1 MIGKSC
7 ALHKAALILVFIGG
21 VNWGLVGA
29 FEFDLVA
36 RIFGA
41 WPAVVRVIYV
51 LVGLAALSMLG
62 MTKCC
67 GGKCDKCAVPMK
79 K

>member
-1 MIGKSC
+1 MFGKSC
-7 ALHKAALILVFIGG
+7 SVHKIAWILVFIGA

-36 RIFGA
+36 RILGA
-41 WPAVVRVIYV
+41 WPVVLRIVYV
-51 LVGLAALSMLG
+51 LVGLAGLSLLG
-62 MTKCC
+62 YGRCC
-67 GGKCDKCAVPMK
+67 VKCDKCIAPMK

>member
-1 MIGKSC
+1 MLRNACGI
-7 ALHKAALILVFIGG
+7 HKVAWILLFIGG
-21 VNWGLVGA
+21 INWGLVGA

-36 RIFGA
+36 RLLGA
-41 WPAVVRVIYV
+41 WPIVLRIVYV

-62 MTKCC
+62 YGKCC
-67 GGKCDKCAVPMK
+67 GKNCNCVTK

>member
-7 ALHKAALILVFIGG
+7 WIHKIAWILVFIGG

-36 RIFGA
+36 RILGA
-41 WPAVVRVIYV
+41 WPIVLRVVYV
-51 LVGLAALSMLG
+51 LVGLAALSLLG
-62 MTKCC
+62 YGKCC
-67 GGKCDKCAVPMK
+67 AKCDKCSTGMK